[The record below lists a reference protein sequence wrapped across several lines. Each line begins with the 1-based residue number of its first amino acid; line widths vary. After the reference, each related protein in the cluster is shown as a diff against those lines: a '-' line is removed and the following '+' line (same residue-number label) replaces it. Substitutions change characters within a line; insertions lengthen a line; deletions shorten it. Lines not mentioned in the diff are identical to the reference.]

1 MTQLTASS
9 IPPFVCFFPNAIDTM
24 ASTMIALPVS
34 PNLMMPLQ
42 IPCSDPQVGALR
54 QMFPDIDVETLVL
67 MLRHHDDNLEA
78 TVATLL
84 DLGDDVGTNDDA
96 AIARALQTEYDAV
109 WNSDASG
116 NASPYNVNPGLKV
129 GAIPFTIG
137 TDDST
142 CGVTGH
148 TVIVHKG
155 CPANSD
161 DPCDPGVRIGC
172 CVLE

>member
-1 MTQLTASS
+1 MGYAGCALTCEIES
-9 IPPFVCFFPNAIDTM
+9 
-24 ASTMIALPVS
+24 LH
-34 PNLMMPLQ
+34 
-42 IPCSDPQVGALR
+42 GE
-54 QMFPDIDVETLVL
+54 FPDLSGTVCVQAKAGGGIIFSGKLAGLETDTEGGF
-67 MLRHHDDNLEA
+67 HIHSGTGCES
-78 TVATLL
+78 
-84 DLGDDVGTNDDA
+84 DLQGGHYWSGNPAGTESECP
-96 AIARALQTEYDAV
+96 IAPDPWTGEYDAV

-137 TDDST
+137 TDDSQ

-172 CVLE
+172 CVLA

>member
-1 MTQLTASS
+1 MGYAGCDLTCEIESLHGEFPDLSGTVCVQDNGAGIIFSGELQGLLSS
-9 IPPFVCFFPNAIDTM
+9 TSGGFHIHSGDSCSSNQGGHYWSGDPAGSI
-24 ASTMIALPVS
+24 STCPIAD
-34 PNLMMPLQ
+34 
-42 IPCSDPQVGALR
+42 DPWVGAY
-54 QMFPDIDVETLVL
+54 
-67 MLRHHDDNLEA
+67 
-78 TVATLL
+78 
-84 DLGDDVGTNDDA
+84 G
-96 AIARALQTEYDAV
+96 AV

-137 TDDST
+137 TNDSQ

-172 CVLE
+172 CVLA

>member
-1 MTQLTASS
+1 MQKFILALALATAPVRHPRATQK
-9 IPPFVCFFPNAIDTM
+9 F
-24 ASTMIALPVS
+24 
-34 PNLMMPLQ
+34 
-42 IPCSDPQVGALR
+42 
-54 QMFPDIDVETLVL
+54 
-67 MLRHHDDNLEA
+67 
-78 TVATLL
+78 
-84 DLGDDVGTNDDA
+84 
-96 AIARALQTEYDAV
+96 
-109 WNSDASG
+109 G

-137 TDDST
+137 TNDSQ

-172 CVLE
+172 CVLA

>member
-1 MTQLTASS
+1 MEARLHC
-9 IPPFVCFFPNAIDTM
+9 P
-24 ASTMIALPVS
+24 IAD
-34 PNLMMPLQ
+34 
-42 IPCSDPQVGALR
+42 DPWVGAY
-54 QMFPDIDVETLVL
+54 
-67 MLRHHDDNLEA
+67 
-78 TVATLL
+78 
-84 DLGDDVGTNDDA
+84 G
-96 AIARALQTEYDAV
+96 AV

-137 TDDST
+137 TDDSQ